1 MNNASIV
8 TSQTSSTSSSEWQK
22 NSEILLFEFH
32 ADQWIFDDIYTLIE
46 IEIVISIFT
55 SQTSSTSSSE
65 WQKNSDILLFE
76 FHADHWIFDD
86 IYTLIEIFCRIPSS

>member
-8 TSQTSSTSSSEWQK
+8 TSQTSGTSSSEWQK

-46 IEIVISIFT
+46 I
-55 SQTSSTSSSE
+55 
-65 WQKNSDILLFE
+65 
-76 FHADHWIFDD
+76 
-86 IYTLIEIFCRIPSS
+86 FCRIPNN